1 MQIFAQSPCGG
12 DTTVTTRLFIE
23 YGAIYYGCVG
33 GENTLRHGQL
43 QRGIVLEYLTLGWNL
58 VEGIVALV
66 SGAVAGSVA
75 LVGFGI
81 DSFIEMGSG
90 GVLLWRLR
98 SERRGADAENVE
110 RRALRLVGVSFLLL
124 AAYVAVESIKS
135 LIEREAPEHS
145 VPGICIAVLSLVVM
159 PWLAHQK
166 RRAAGKLN
174 SGALHA
180 DSRQSSLCAYL
191 SAILLGGLALNAAL
205 GWWWADP
212 AAALIMVPVIGYEGI
227 EALKGK
233 ACCEC

>member
-1 MQIFAQSPCGG
+1 VA
-12 DTTVTTRLFIE
+12 
-23 YGAIYYGCVG
+23 
-33 GENTLRHGQL
+33 GEQTLRHGQL
-43 QRGIVLEYLTLGWNL
+43 QRGITLEYLTLGWNL
-58 VEGIVALV
+58 VEGIVAIA

-75 LVGFGI
+75 LIGFGV

-90 GVLLWRLR
+90 GILLWRLHA
-98 SERRGADAENVE
+98 EKRGAVAADVE

-124 AAYVAVESIKS
+124 AAYVAFESVKS
-135 LIEREAPEHS
+135 LVDRAAPEHS

-166 RRAAGKLN
+166 RAAAGGLN

-191 SAILLGGLALNAAL
+191 SAILLGGLVLNAAF

-212 AAALIMVPVIGYEGI
+212 IAALLMVPLIAFEGI
-227 EALKGK
+227 EALKAK
-233 ACCEC
+233 TCC

>member
-1 MQIFAQSPCGG
+1 VA
-12 DTTVTTRLFIE
+12 
-23 YGAIYYGCVG
+23 
-33 GENTLRHGQL
+33 GEHTLRHGAL
-43 QRGIVLEYLTLGWNL
+43 QQGITLEYLTLGWNL
-58 VEGIVALV
+58 IEGVAAIA

-75 LVGFGI
+75 LIGFGV

-98 SERRGADAENVE
+98 SERRGANAADVE

-124 AAYVAVESIKS
+124 AIYVAIDSIKS
-135 LIEREAPEHS
+135 LVQHQAPEHS

-159 PWLAHQK
+159 PWLAHRK
-166 RRAAGKLN
+166 RTAAGTLN

-191 SAILLGGLALNAAL
+191 SAILLGGLVLNAAF

-212 AAALIMVPVIGYEGI
+212 SAALLMVPLIAYEGV
-227 EALKGK
+227 EASRGK
-233 ACCEC
+233 NCCQC

>member
-1 MQIFAQSPCGG
+1 MA
-12 DTTVTTRLFIE
+12 
-23 YGAIYYGCVG
+23 
-33 GENTLRHGQL
+33 GEQTLRHGQL
-43 QRGIVLEYLTLGWNL
+43 QRGITLEYLTLGWNL
-58 VEGIVALV
+58 VEGIVAIA

-75 LVGFGI
+75 LIGFGV

-98 SERRGADAENVE
+98 AEKRGAVAADVE

-124 AAYVAVESIKS
+124 AAYVAFESVKS
-135 LIEREAPEHS
+135 LVERAAPEHS
-145 VPGICIAVLSLVVM
+145 VPGICIAGLSLVVM

-166 RRAAGKLN
+166 RAAAGGLN

-191 SAILLGGLALNAAL
+191 SAILLGGLVLNAAF

-212 AAALIMVPVIGYEGI
+212 IAALLMVPLIAFEGI
-227 EALKGK
+227 EALKAK
-233 ACCEC
+233 TCCQC

>member
-1 MQIFAQSPCGG
+1 VA
-12 DTTVTTRLFIE
+12 
-23 YGAIYYGCVG
+23 
-33 GENTLRHGQL
+33 GEQTLRHGQL
-43 QRGIVLEYLTLGWNL
+43 QRGITLEYLTLGWNL
-58 VEGIVALV
+58 VEGIVAIA

-75 LVGFGI
+75 LIGFGV

-98 SERRGADAENVE
+98 AEKRGAVAADVE

-124 AAYVAVESIKS
+124 AAYVAFESVKS
-135 LIEREAPEHS
+135 LVERAAPEHS
-145 VPGICIAVLSLVVM
+145 VPGICIAGLSLVVM

-166 RRAAGKLN
+166 RAAAGGLN

-191 SAILLGGLALNAAL
+191 SAILLGGLVLNAAF

-212 AAALIMVPVIGYEGI
+212 IAALLMVPLIAFEGI
-227 EALKGK
+227 EALKAK
-233 ACCEC
+233 TCCQC